1 MPQWAQELEEH
12 LLAGESAWSIL
23 HGQVFDYVRVN
34 GDYLPCRNF
43 LGDWLGQE
51 RHVVFYNLGLG
62 LEFSDPQV
70 EQLFRQA
77 LAPPVP
83 EDDDAEDNVSRVR
96 ALKALGQIG
105 PPPKSPGSAA
115 TGGTSNDRLLPVP
128 WAHQAPGKT

>member
-1 MPQWAQELEEH
+1 M
-12 LLAGESAWSIL
+12 
-23 HGQVFDYVRVN
+23 RVN

-51 RHVVFYNLGLG
+51 RQVVFYNLILG

-83 EDDDAEDNVSRVR
+83 EDDDAEDNVSRAR
-96 ALKALGQIG
+96 ALKALGQSG
-105 PPPKSPGSAA
+105 PPPKPREVLQL
-115 TGGTSNDRLLPVP
+115 GGTSNDRLLPVP